1 MKNKM
6 TTCRACGAELAKS
19 AKVCPHC
26 GAKNKKPVYTKWWFW
41 LLVVLVIGT
50 AASGGEDAAE
60 SSAPVVS
67 VEAEKSGAPESDT
80 EERTEKSKEADAAA
94 EAEPITYVH
103 YDVTELFD
111 ALKSN
116 ALKAEKTFQKQHV
129 ELEGYVSSIDSDGKY
144 VSIGAAP
151 DDYTY
156 FLSSVQCYIKSE
168 EQLEQVMEVSVG
180 DPIVIRGKI
189 KSIGEVMGYSLD
201 IHGIG

>member
-19 AKVCPHC
+19 AKACPHC
-26 GAKNKKPVYTKWWFW
+26 GAKNKKPVYKKWWFW
-41 LLVVLVIGT
+41 LLIVLVIGT
-50 AASGGEDAAE
+50 AASGGEDTAE
-60 SSAPVVS
+60 SAASAIS
-67 VEAEKSGAPESDT
+67 VEAEKSDAPKTDA
-80 EERTEKSKEADAAA
+80 EEKTGAA
-94 EAEPITYVH
+94 EAEPITYAH

-111 ALKSN
+111 ALEDN

-129 ELEGYVSSIDSDGKY
+129 ELEGYVSNIDSDGSY
-144 VSIGAAP
+144 ISIGAAP

-168 EQLEQVMEVSVG
+168 EQLEQVMEISVG

-201 IHGIG
+201 IHSIG